1 MSIGVLVSQ
10 MCEHMHL
17 FASEHQARLA
27 IKWDDTCVLGTE
39 AQDLGSFIMFWSCAD
54 TRGIHKYGCA
64 CDSRGRRCVLSLMN
78 LNSDQAERR
87 IRTLPSVLKF

>member
-17 FASEHQARLA
+17 FASEHHARLA

-39 AQDLGSFIMFWSCAD
+39 AQDLGSFIM
-54 TRGIHKYGCA
+54 
-64 CDSRGRRCVLSLMN
+64 L
-78 LNSDQAERR
+78 
-87 IRTLPSVLKF
+87 